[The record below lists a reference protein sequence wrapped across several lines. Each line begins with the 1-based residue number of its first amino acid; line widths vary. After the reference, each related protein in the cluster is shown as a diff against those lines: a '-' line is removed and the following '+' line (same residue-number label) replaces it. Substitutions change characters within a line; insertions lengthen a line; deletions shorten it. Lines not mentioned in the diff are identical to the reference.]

1 MSWSGFKKAV
11 NRAGAHIIMKTSK
24 GRETSVDPEFDEKEK
39 NFLIFEKLITE
50 LNAELANFKDTF
62 VDLIDTQF
70 KLVKAL
76 DSFYGDY
83 NFDIEADNMVG
94 INIESDGSA
103 NDKVNQRDG
112 ISLDLL
118 RNLNGIRLTVLTQL
132 NEPLDVTVFQPI
144 KELNEYNDEIRKLIK
159 KRGRKKFDFDAS
171 KSKLEK
177 LQNEYNTLELSLRE
191 ENSTNSNVLVN
202 SNSQLEKYKEK
213 LDKLRNEDKTITDI
227 YNDINQRLKNEID
240 EYIALRFSLL
250 DPSFES
256 FMKIQLK
263 LYTDLQEKFNNE
275 IHVDAATKEEHET
288 GKLDKRLDEILSKM
302 RALDVH
308 NL

>member
-11 NRAGAHIIMKTSK
+11 NRAGAHVIMKTSK
-24 GRETSVDPEFDEKEK
+24 VKESSVDAEFDEKEK
-39 NFLIFEKLITE
+39 SFLVFERLMTE
-50 LNAELANFKDTF
+50 LNAELGNFKDIF
-62 VDLIDTQF
+62 VDLIETQF

-103 NDKVNQRDG
+103 GDRVNPRDG
-112 ISLDLL
+112 ISLTLL
-118 RNLNGIRLTVLTQL
+118 RNLNDIRLTVLTQL
-132 NEPLDVTVFQPI
+132 NEPLDITVFQPI
-144 KELNEYNDEIRKLIK
+144 KELNEYNDEIHKLIK
-159 KRGRKKFDFDAS
+159 KRGRKKFDFDVS
-171 KSKLEK
+171 KNKLEK
-177 LQNEYNTLELSLRE
+177 LQNEYNSLELSLRE
-191 ENSTNSNVLVN
+191 ENSTNSNALVN
-202 SNSQLEKYKEK
+202 SNTQLEKYKEK
-213 LDKLRNEDKTITDI
+213 LDKLKSEDKSITDI
-227 YNDINQRLKNEID
+227 YTDINQRLKNEID

-263 LYTDLQEKFNNE
+263 LYTDLQEKFNNDVQ
-275 IHVDAATKEEHET
+275 IDGATREDHES
-288 GKLDKRLDEILSKM
+288 GKLDSRLDEILSKM
-302 RALDVH
+302 RALDIH